1 MSGTARICVVTGSR
15 AEFGLLRPIMQA
27 IKSHPA
33 LDLQVV
39 ACGSHLLQSGLTL
52 RDVKKQFDLSGVV
65 PMQVDG
71 RRTRADDAEA
81 VGVGVAR
88 FARLFSALAP
98 DCVLV
103 LGDRIEAF
111 AAASTAAISGITLAH
126 IHGGDR
132 AEGIADEAMRH
143 AITKLANIHFP
154 ATEGSGSRIVRMG
167 EDPASVHV
175 VGSPAI
181 DDLASVEA
189 LSDDEHE
196 SLGAPRVV
204 VLFHPVGRGD
214 EQEASAMETLL
225 DTIEGQRSIVLAPNA
240 DPGCNGILEAA
251 RRRDARLVHHMPRA
265 RFLGLLKR
273 IAADS
278 GGLLIG
284 NSSCGLIEAAA
295 IPLRVI
301 DIGDR
306 QRGRERGEN
315 VVHCDESAE
324 SISAA
329 MQRARTLQLSRADH
343 PYGDGRA
350 GSRIASILA
359 GMDLATANSP
369 RKIAAY

>member
-1 MSGTARICVVTGSR
+1 
-15 AEFGLLRPIMQA
+15 MQA

-33 LDLQVV
+33 LELQVV

-88 FARLFSALAP
+88 FARLFAALAP
-98 DCVLV
+98 HCVLV

-111 AAASTAAISGITLAH
+111 AAASAAAVSGIALAH
-126 IHGGDR
+126 VHGGDR

-143 AITKLANIHFP
+143 AITKLANVHFP
-154 ATEGSGSRIVRMG
+154 ATEGSGARIVRMS
-167 EDPASVHV
+167 EAPASVHV

-181 DDLASVEA
+181 DDLASFEP
-189 LSDDEHE
+189 LSKDEHE
-196 SLGAPRVV
+196 SLGAPQIV
-204 VLFHPVGRGD
+204 VLFHPVGRSDG
-214 EQEASAMETLL
+214 QEASAMETLL
-225 DTIEGQRSIVLAPNA
+225 GSMASERFVVLAPNA

-251 RRRDARLVHHMPRA
+251 QRRDVRLEHHMPRA
-265 RFLGLLKR
+265 RFLGLLRR

-284 NSSCGLIEAAA
+284 NSSCALIEAAA

-306 QRGRERGEN
+306 QRGRERGQN
-315 VVHCDESAE
+315 VVHCDEDAG
-324 SISAA
+324 SISSA
-329 MQRARTLQLSRADH
+329 MQRARALHLSRPDH

-350 GSRIASILA
+350 GLRIASILA
-359 GMDLATANSP
+359 GMDLATAHSP
-369 RKIAAY
+369 RKIAEY